1 MPQPLKIERIDMSSQ
16 IIPVEPFDCV
26 VFGGTGD
33 LAERKLL
40 PALYHRQVE
49 GQFTEPTRIIGAS
62 RSVMTHE
69 EYRKFAQDAL
79 KEHLKAGEYD
89 DAQVTLFLNRLF
101 YVPVDAKGSNGW
113 DVLKKL
119 LDEGKERIRAFIWP
133 SRRAFSAI
141 SPTRFV
147 STSSSPARP
156 ASSLKSRSAVTSLP
170 RRN

>member
-1 MPQPLKIERIDMSSQ
+1 MSSQ

-89 DAQVTLFLNRLF
+89 DAQVATFLNRLF
-101 YVPVDAKGSNGW
+101 YVPVDAKGNNGW

-119 LDEGKERIRAFIWP
+119 LDEGKERVRAFYLAVAPGIL
-133 SRRAFSAI
+133 AI
-141 SPTRFV
+141 LPTRSA

-156 ASSLKSRSAVTSLP
+156 ASSLKSLSAAISLP